1 MLIAIWCL
9 VILVFIA
16 CILLYRILVKLE
28 YSNDR
33 IHRIWGVLGNIDG
46 TGTYFLNRSEDDRL
60 GKNNNGVGKKQEK
73 EKNIFKQ
80 FEYLD
85 RIEDKLKEIIKN
97 TKKYD

>member
-9 VILVFIA
+9 VILGFVA

-33 IHRIWGVLGNIDG
+33 IHRIWTILGNIDG
-46 TGTYFLNRSEDDRL
+46 TGTYFLNKAENNRL
-60 GKNNNGVGKKQEK
+60 DNYNGVGEKQEEDK
-73 EKNIFKQ
+73 KILKQ
-80 FEYLD
+80 FQSLD
-85 RIEDKLKEIIKN
+85 RIENKLEEIIKN